1 MEGNKHGGKFED
13 LRRKAEEAL
22 MERDEHPKKLALE
35 IDELIH
41 ELEVHQIELEMQN
54 EDLIKTQIQ
63 LEDSRMDYM
72 ELYDFAPV
80 GYFTFDKNWVIKRVN
95 LTGFV
100 ILGIPRKHLIN
111 NAFIRFIVPDS
122 RKTFYDHCQKVKK
135 SQVKEQC
142 ELELVSPDKN
152 PFFASLDSIMVL
164 DKAGEFKEFR
174 TVVTDITER
183 KIAELELV
191 ESEKKF
197 HLLFDDSP
205 LPYQSLDDEGNFLEV
220 NPAWCACMGYSK
232 DEVIGRNFTDF
243 LESGYDKHFQEN
255 FSGFKETGEIHGVEF
270 RMKCHDG
277 KLIDVSFEGKIGYD
291 ESGNFKQSHCIF
303 QDITQRKKAEKKIEE
318 FNNQLKAT
326 IEAIPDL
333 MFEVDEEGRFYD
345 YNAPHPDLL
354 YIPPESF
361 IGKTVNE
368 VLPSEAASKIMEA
381 LKEASEKGKHR
392 GTAYKLDLNGDTG
405 YFELSIARKPIP
417 TSKPHFIALV
427 HDITQRKKAE
437 KQIKE
442 ALKEKEILLKE
453 IHHRVKNNL
462 MVISSLL
469 NLQADYVKD
478 KASYEMFME
487 SKNRARSM
495 ALIHERLYQSTDLR
509 EIDFS
514 DYIRT
519 LSMELYRTYVI
530 NPEIIRLNLNLE
542 PITVDI
548 NIAIPCGLII
558 NELLSNSLKHA
569 FPGNRSGEVDIK
581 FHSKE
586 GNLILEISDDGIG
599 FPQDIDFNNTP
610 SLGLKVVNVLVDQID
625 GEIKMNSG
633 KGTSFTV
640 TFPEVTF
647 DEL

>member
-63 LEDSRMDYM
+63 LEDSRMDYI

-111 NAFIRFIVPDS
+111 NAFIRFIVADS

-142 ELELVSPDKN
+142 ELELVSSDKK

-164 DKAGEFKEFR
+164 DKAGQFKEFR
-174 TVVTDITER
+174 TIVTDITKR
-183 KIAELELV
+183 KLAELELV

-205 LPYQSLDDEGNFLEV
+205 LPYQSLDVGGNFLEV
-220 NPAWCACMGYSK
+220 NPAWTACLGYSK

-243 LESGYDKHFQEN
+243 LESGYEKHFQEN
-255 FSGFKETGEIHGVEF
+255 FSSFKETGEIHGVEF
-270 RMKCHDG
+270 KMKRQDG
-277 KLIDVSFEGKIGYD
+277 ELIDVSYEGKIGYD
-291 ESGNFKQSHCIF
+291 ESGNFKQTHCIF
-303 QDITQRKKAEKKIEE
+303 QDITQRKE
-318 FNNQLKAT
+318 
-326 IEAIPDL
+326 
-333 MFEVDEEGRFYD
+333 
-345 YNAPHPDLL
+345 
-354 YIPPESF
+354 
-361 IGKTVNE
+361 
-368 VLPSEAASKIMEA
+368 
-381 LKEASEKGKHR
+381 
-392 GTAYKLDLNGDTG
+392 
-405 YFELSIARKPIP
+405 
-417 TSKPHFIALV
+417 
-427 HDITQRKKAE
+427 AE

-478 KASYEMFME
+478 KTSYEMFME

-509 EIDFS
+509 RIDFS

-519 LSMELYRTYVI
+519 LSLELYRTYVI
-530 NPEIIRLNLNLE
+530 NPEIIKLNLNLE

-569 FPGNRSGEVDIK
+569 FPGNRRGEVNIK
-581 FHSKE
+581 FHSKD
-586 GNLILEISDDGIG
+586 GNLILEVSDDGIG
-599 FPQDIDFNNTP
+599 FPPDIDFNNTP

-625 GEIKMNSG
+625 GEIKMDSAN
-633 KGTSFTV
+633 GTVFAV
-640 TFPEVTF
+640 IFPEVIF

>member
-1 MEGNKHGGKFED
+1 LEGNSHGGKFED

-22 MERDEHPKKLALE
+22 MERDEHPRKLALE

-54 EDLIKTQIQ
+54 ENLIKTQIQ

-80 GYFTFDKNWVIKRVN
+80 GYFTFDKNWVIKRAN

-111 NAFIRFIVPDS
+111 NALIRFIAPDS
-122 RKTFYDHCQKVKK
+122 RKTFYDHCQDVKK
-135 SQVKEQC
+135 SQVKEHC
-142 ELELVSPDKN
+142 ELELLSPDKN
-152 PFFASLDSIMVL
+152 PIFASLDSIMVL
-164 DKAGEFKEFR
+164 DKAGQFKEFR

-183 KIAELELV
+183 KLAELALA

-205 LPYQSLDDEGNFLEV
+205 LPYQSLDGEGNFLEV
-220 NPAWCACMGYSK
+220 NPAWCACLGYSK

-255 FSGFKETGEIHGVEF
+255 FSCFKETGEIHGVEF
-270 RMKCHDG
+270 KMKCRDG

-291 ESGNFKQSHCIF
+291 ESGSFKHTHCIF
-303 QDITQRKKAEKKIEE
+303 QDI
-318 FNNQLKAT
+318 
-326 IEAIPDL
+326 
-333 MFEVDEEGRFYD
+333 
-345 YNAPHPDLL
+345 
-354 YIPPESF
+354 S
-361 IGKTVNE
+361 
-368 VLPSEAASKIMEA
+368 
-381 LKEASEKGKHR
+381 
-392 GTAYKLDLNGDTG
+392 
-405 YFELSIARKPIP
+405 
-417 TSKPHFIALV
+417 
-427 HDITQRKKAE
+427 QRKKAE
-437 KQIKE
+437 KQING
-442 ALKEKEILLKE
+442 ALKEKETLLKE

-462 MVISSLL
+462 MLISSLL
-469 NLQADYVKD
+469 NLQASHVKD

-519 LSMELYRTYVI
+519 LSLELYRTYVI
-530 NPEIIRLNLNLE
+530 NPEIIKLNLNLE

-558 NELLSNSLKHA
+558 NELISNSLKHA
-569 FPGNRSGEVDIK
+569 FPGNRRGEVDIK

-586 GNLILEISDDGIG
+586 GNLILEVSDDGIG
-599 FPQDIDFNNTP
+599 FPQDMDFKNTP
-610 SLGLKVVNVLVDQID
+610 SLGLKVVNVLADQIG
-625 GEIKMNSG
+625 GEIKIDSS
-633 KGTSFTV
+633 KGTVFTV
-640 TFPEVTF
+640 IFPEVAF
-647 DEL
+647 SEL